1 MFSSPALGHGL
12 GGGGG
17 VGSGGGGSFSDSS
30 GADGMSPVVR
40 TFVVPQRRRCSG
52 YILFHNTQASQASIL
67 GSVRSV
73 LMKFTK
79 YYAVVK

>member
-1 MFSSPALGHGL
+1 MVWEVAAESAAGAAAVSATAVGLTACRRWCGLSSFP
-12 GGGGG
+12 
-17 VGSGGGGSFSDSS
+17 SGGAALAISF
-30 GADGMSPVVR
+30 
-40 TFVVPQRRRCSG
+40 
-52 YILFHNTQASQASIL
+52 SIL